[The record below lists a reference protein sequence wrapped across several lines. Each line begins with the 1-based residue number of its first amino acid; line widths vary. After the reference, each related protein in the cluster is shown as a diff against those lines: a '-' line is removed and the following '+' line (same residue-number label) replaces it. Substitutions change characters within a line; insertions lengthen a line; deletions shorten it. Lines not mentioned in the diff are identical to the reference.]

1 MNSLGSVPV
10 VLCSILPARAVMD
23 IEGEHR
29 DESWQPLG
37 GQMGEVEASVMV
49 AP

>member
-1 MNSLGSVPV
+1 MNSLCSVPV
-10 VLCSILPARAVMD
+10 VLCFELPSRAVVD
-23 IEGEHR
+23 IDEERR

-37 GQMGEVEASVMV
+37 CQMGEVEASVMV

>member
-1 MNSLGSVPV
+1 MNSLCSVPV
-10 VLCSILPARAVMD
+10 VLCSELPSRAVMD
-23 IEGEHR
+23 IDEERR

>member
-10 VLCSILPARAVMD
+10 VLCAGLPARAAMGMD
-23 IEGEHR
+23 EERR

-37 GQMGEVEASVMV
+37 CQEGKVEASVMV